1 MKVPRLLTCRLT
13 LLFAILSSGFGLS
26 PLQAQN
32 LRDSLFEEVRA
43 KLEPL
48 ITAQNTAS
56 PLPVGDEYNLYVV
69 DAILNLKDQS
79 LEPVNKDK
87 LFDLQIKQLERDW
100 GLNVRTQFNHNFDQS
115 FLIDEDADAQIN
127 PTRFRLG
134 MEWELFNEGF
144 FGHKNKAQ
152 QLQNEKEMDWLE
164 FDQRRNQERHFYRA
178 NILNYFFNKEK
189 IRVLKERK
197 QSLEVQ
203 LALLY
208 RIYYLRDVLFDEIIA
223 MKGDLEQVEVQL
235 KNYTDYNAY
244 VESILGI
251 DKFPEKIDVAKL
263 PIVDV
268 DIHRMLQDSGFHLA
282 NETVTKLMAEN
293 ERLKSSPI
301 NDVSLRLQLHQNLGL
316 SYGTGAN
323 RVYTSAGL
331 SASFPFQ
338 IFSEQALNT
347 EIGQV
352 KNMERQKWQQYED
365 LTMTTD
371 ILNLYYEFNYKLKQY
386 VEFLYKHL
394 LYEEKLRVEQV
405 NRMQFTD
412 YYQPFQ
418 LLKYQDNLYAV
429 ELELLD
435 LKQQLFTYLLRI
447 YAKTGLKSLRPY
459 LMPVSL
465 GQYLEKLPGSR
476 TIIVKAGD
484 FEHFDKQF
492 IDNYLKFNDFRFA
505 ILQESDLV
513 DLSPHQGL
521 MHFANSSK
529 AALIKSIR
537 WNDSGKDL
545 ENMAQTLV
553 ESLKKDGFSGYLI
566 YVHQQDYKNRGSDKI
581 HQLATRMEEMI
592 HHANNLM
599 PGATVFVSVPV
610 DFPMAE
616 LAGLGRL
623 TEKIIL
629 RVEEKED
636 IEFLQ
641 TLPKRIL
648 PFEQL
653 PICLSL
659 NIRQFTDRLKLE
671 AFIQEVLVKNR
682 INDVVFNDFQAFVEM
697 ETKMFSQ

>member
-1 MKVPRLLTCRLT
+1 MKVRSA
-13 LLFAILSSGFGLS
+13 LFIALAMGVWAT
-26 PLQAQN
+26 PLYSQH
-32 LRDSLFEEVRA
+32 LRDTLFEEVRA

-48 ITAQNTAS
+48 IAAQPTAS
-56 PLPVGDEYNLYVV
+56 PFPSSEEYNLYIV
-69 DAILNLKDQS
+69 DAILNLKDQG

-87 LFDLQIKQLERDW
+87 LFDLQIKQMERDW
-100 GLNVRTQFNHNFDQS
+100 GLDIRTQFNHNFDQS
-115 FLIDEDADAQIN
+115 YLLDDDADAQIN

-134 MEWELFNEGF
+134 LEWELFREGF

-152 QLQNEKEMDWLE
+152 QLLNEKEMDWLA
-164 FDQRRNQERHFYRA
+164 FDQRRNQERHFYRS

-189 IRVLKERK
+189 IRLLKERK

-208 RIYYLRDVLFDEIIA
+208 RIYYLRDILFDEIIA
-223 MKGDLEQVEVQL
+223 MKGDLEQVAVQL
-235 KNYTDYNAY
+235 KNYTEYNNY
-244 VESILGI
+244 IESILGI
-251 DKFPEKIDVAKL
+251 DQFPEKIDIAKL
-263 PIVDV
+263 PIVDLDV
-268 DIHRMLQDSGFHLA
+268 HRMLQDTALHQANDLA
-282 NETVTKLMAEN
+282 MKLADEN
-293 ERLKSSPI
+293 EGLKNSLV
-301 NDVSLRLQLHQNLGL
+301 NDISLRLQVHQNLGL

-323 RVYTSAGL
+323 RVYTSAGF
-331 SASFPFQ
+331 SASMPFQ
-338 IFSEQALNT
+338 IFSEQALNA
-347 EIGQV
+347 EVGRV
-352 KNMERQKWQQYED
+352 KNMERQRWQQYED
-365 LTMTTD
+365 LTTTTD

-405 NRMQFTD
+405 NRVQFTD

-418 LLKYQDNLYAV
+418 LLKYQDNLYSV

-465 GQYLEKLPGSR
+465 RQYLEKLPGSR

-484 FEHFDKQF
+484 FEHFDQQF

-505 ILQESDLV
+505 ILQEYDMV

-521 MHFANSSK
+521 VHFASASK
-529 AALIKSIR
+529 ASLIKSVR
-537 WNDSGKDL
+537 WNDSNKEL
-545 ENMAQTLV
+545 EKAAQELV
-553 ESLKKDGFSGYLI
+553 SILKKGGFGGYMI
-566 YVHQQDYKNRGSDKI
+566 YVQQQDYKNKGSAKI
-581 HQLATRMEEMI
+581 QQLATRMEEMI

-599 PGATVFVSVPV
+599 PGTPVFVSLPV

-616 LAGLGRL
+616 LANLGRL

-641 TLPKRIL
+641 NLPKRIL